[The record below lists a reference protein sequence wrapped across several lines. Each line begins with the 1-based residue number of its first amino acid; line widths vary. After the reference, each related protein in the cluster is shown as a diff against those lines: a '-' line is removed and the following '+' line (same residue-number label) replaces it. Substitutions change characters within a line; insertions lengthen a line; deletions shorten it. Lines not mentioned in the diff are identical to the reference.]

1 MSYFRHHGQSGATIG
16 PMPSSIVQAVCQ
28 VMASL
33 QAVKKSAR
41 NQHGSYNYA
50 SADDIYAA
58 VVLRMAESG
67 LMITALEAKEP
78 TIIDATDKKGERTKW
93 AKITFQFVL
102 ATSEASWTDATCTRT
117 VMLQILGPQTFMA
130 AQSYCEKA
138 FLRSLF
144 KLPTG
149 EMELDEIYTIQDEER
164 RPASSAAAKR
174 NGVWDQ
180 VQEVISKA
188 EDLSELAQIDTEW
201 RGKIPKQWKDP
212 FSDLLASRNQEI
224 LASMS

>member
-1 MSYFRHHGQSGATIG
+1 MTHFRSTAHSRVE
-16 PMPSSIVQAVCQ
+16 PMPSSIVQAVCK

-33 QAVKKSAR
+33 DAVKKSAF
-41 NQHGSYNYA
+41 NQQGSYKYA

-58 VVLRMAESG
+58 VVLRMAEAG
-67 LMITALEAKEP
+67 LMVTALEAKEP
-78 TIIDATDKKGERTKW
+78 AIIDAVNKKGEPTRW

-102 ATSEASWTDATCTRT
+102 ATTDASWTDATCTRT

-149 EMELDEIYTIQDEER
+149 EMELDEIYTMQDDER
-164 RPASSAAAKR
+164 RHTTSASAKR
-174 NGVWDQ
+174 NGVWDE
-180 VQEVISKA
+180 VQQKIENAQS
-188 EDLSELAQIDTEW
+188 LSDLAQIDTEY
-201 RGKIPKQWKDP
+201 RGKIPKQWRDP
-212 FSDLLASRNQEI
+212 FSDLLSRRNEQI
-224 LASMS
+224 LVRAE